1 MPYPAHLSIFP
12 ILTPFRQQGCQ
23 TRLSPR
29 TNGDHSWPG
38 PLRDLT
44 GLPNWPPLVSP
55 TVANTTHS
63 TRQEQRSSRPTGP
76 LRLGRGAL
84 VRYSCMGP
92 LWSLIGPR
100 IGYANLGV
108 PPGSTAQHIKAQ
120 HITSQHIKAQPSKT
134 HCIARHSPARHS
146 ARHST
151 AHQGTAHITA
161 QPSKAHRTAQHGTA
175 QHITYWGHSGPAFV
189 STEGRT
195 YTHARLHSMYRRLAD
210 DARGAVRC
218 DDLALSL
225 GARVWMVTRG
235 GRGKRG
241 VAMEA
246 ESY

>member
-92 LWSLIGPR
+92 LEPYWTQNWIC
-100 IGYANLGV
+100 
-108 PPGSTAQHIKAQ
+108 
-120 HITSQHIKAQPSKT
+120 QPW
-134 HCIARHSPARHS
+134 SPARQHG
-146 ARHST
+146 T
-151 AHQGTAHITA
+151 AHQGTAHHITA
-161 QPSKAHRTAQHGTA
+161 HQGTAQQDTLHSKAQPGKAQRTAQHSPSRHSAHHSTA
-175 QHITYWGHSGPAFV
+175 QQGTSHSTARHGTTHHILGPFWA
-189 STEGRT
+189 SICKHGGPHIHTRT
-195 YTHARLHSMYRRLAD
+195 TAQYVPT
-210 DARGAVRC
+210 
-218 DDLALSL
+218 
-225 GARVWMVTRG
+225 TRG
-235 GRGKRG
+235 RRTGRC
-241 VAMEA
+241 AMRRPGAISGDKGLDGDKGGQEGC
-246 ESY
+246 SDGG